1 MRLVSCIPT
10 RDIALTFLGAS
21 LGLILSVCADD
32 EASVMYSLRNAYP
45 DWQPRGI
52 VDVGANRGGW
62 TTLVQEEIY
71 PGIKTF
77 MVEASPFHTGALKE
91 TKKKFEKFVDFE
103 IAVLT
108 ESDGKEINFFDNTAF
123 NGSGGTGNSIFQEK
137 SVHYEGLKPE
147 VRTTMKLDT
156 LLKTNNMD
164 YVDYLKLDVQVDC
177 QIAAR

>member
-62 TTLVQEEIY
+62 TTRVQEEIY

-77 MVEASPFHTGALKE
+77 MVEASPFHTGALEE

-103 IAVLT
+103 IAVYPTAKKSTFLT
-108 ESDGKEINFFDNTAF
+108 IPHLIVLVVPEQYIPREICSLQRSQT
-123 NGSGGTGNSIFQEK
+123 
-137 SVHYEGLKPE
+137 
-147 VRTTMKLDT
+147 
-156 LLKTNNMD
+156 
-164 YVDYLKLDVQVDC
+164 
-177 QIAAR
+177 